1 MWEGNDG
8 KKKFYFAKIIEFGA
22 SVEDL
27 DKISIDEPPLCDR
40 NKPKISK
47 FKSISVEKTL
57 SNKND
62 SCTDQDF
69 IEDDSN
75 ALSSCININKV
86 VNASDQQSSED
97 DKLINITGD
106 HFIDPPNFNNLPVD
120 QVDFDKP
127 TDYGIDL
134 SSIWNNDYLNNWST
148 INNRAINNNDRDSSM
163 QFSSGFKKQNSNESS
178 TIFRPWDSS
187 SETTTANTTSPPY
200 WNDVEEE
207 PPSESRVPTIDIPA
221 HDSTDLETIK
231 ETVYAGS
238 LATFLKNEVREAD
251 LDFIRMLEAS
261 INRAYESQQRY
272 DRQSSE
278 ILKIPGCYTQPGEHM
293 VEIVAGSKIY
303 FPLSIKNQIEKT
315 CEEENESCDWETLI
329 KLALR
334 EVYGNNISNYSAKG
348 IKVKGSHTDKYP
360 PIDSRL
366 YNAIFDWVR
375 DKVGSKKIITTKM
388 FNTTINKYCANKR
401 TNENTHPHST
411 KQLDQPE
418 FISEENLRFFKKIV
432 QIIEDSYNMQR
443 RETLP
448 ERQTYQLS
456 NVYTQPA
463 KTKVQISPNYEIYLP
478 KSIYMYIE
486 RRSEIAK
493 NKYDWRILIKEAL
506 LEVYGNQLKNYSAK
520 GTRGGSPG
528 INVELYRAL
537 YDWASSVTSEV
548 ILDGDFT
555 DVINT
560 LTANKKKGKKSK

>member
-1 MWEGNDG
+1 
-8 KKKFYFAKIIEFGA
+8 
-22 SVEDL
+22 
-27 DKISIDEPPLCDR
+27 
-40 NKPKISK
+40 
-47 FKSISVEKTL
+47 
-57 SNKND
+57 
-62 SCTDQDF
+62 
-69 IEDDSN
+69 
-75 ALSSCININKV
+75 
-86 VNASDQQSSED
+86 
-97 DKLINITGD
+97 
-106 HFIDPPNFNNLPVD
+106 
-120 QVDFDKP
+120 
-127 TDYGIDL
+127 
-134 SSIWNNDYLNNWST
+134 
-148 INNRAINNNDRDSSM
+148 M